1 MHQSLRRLAIGLS
14 AASMIATAPAA
25 GADSMLKTQRG
36 DYRGWPDSY
45 TLSNGVVEIVVPS
58 AIGPRILDFHTVGGE
73 NVFYLRQS
81 ELGQSGED
89 DFVFR
94 GGWRLWIAPE
104 QRETTYAPDNQR
116 CRVEELGPAAI
127 RVSGPPQLHAG
138 IQKSIEVRL
147 IENQPYARVISK
159 ITNITDNTLNY
170 AAWSLSVMRPG
181 GRALVPMDVGDL
193 TAFFDTRSLILWS
206 YTKVADPRYQLG
218 DHLVQV
224 DQSKVQPAPGGAA
237 GRRSDESKIGV
248 DTMQGWAAYARGDT
262 LYVKRFKHEPGAAY
276 ADGGATVEIYSSA
289 EFIEVENLSPLTTLK
304 PGESIVYP
312 EEWSLF
318 TGAHIATDEAVAL
331 RDLEPWLAKAPAVT
345 N

>member
-1 MHQSLRRLAIGLS
+1 MRQRRRLVIGLTMACTV
-14 AASMIATAPAA
+14 AAVPTA
-25 GADSMLKTQRG
+25 GADSMLTTRRG
-36 DYRGWPDSY
+36 DYRGWRDSY
-45 TLSNGVVEIVVPS
+45 TLSNGVVEIVVAS
-58 AIGPRILDFHTVGGE
+58 AIGPRILDFHHIGGD

-81 ELGQSGED
+81 ELGKTGEG

-104 QRETTYAPDNQR
+104 QRATTYAPDNQG
-116 CRVEELGPAAI
+116 CKVEELGPASI
-127 RVSGPPQLHAG
+127 RVTGPGQLHAG

-147 IENQPYARVISK
+147 VENQPRARIVSK

-206 YTKVADPRYQLG
+206 YTKFADPRYAFG
-218 DHLVQV
+218 DRLVQI
-224 DQSKVQPAPGGAA
+224 DQSKVQPALAA
-237 GRRSDESKIGV
+237 ATGRRSDESKIGV
-248 DTMQGWAAYARGDT
+248 DTAQGWAAYLRGDS
-262 LYVKRFKHEPGAAY
+262 LYVKRFKHEPGAPY

-289 EFIEVENLSPLTTLK
+289 EFIEVENLGPLTELK

-318 TGAHIATDEAVAL
+318 SGATVADDETGAL
-331 RDLEPWLAKAPAVT
+331 RDLEPWLAKAPAVKE
-345 N
+345 

>member
-1 MHQSLRRLAIGLS
+1 MQPKTLVIGMAVVCAV
-14 AASMIATAPAA
+14 AATTAA
-25 GADSMLKTQRG
+25 GAQSMLTTRRG
-36 DYRGWPDSY
+36 DYRGWPDTY
-45 TLSNGVVEIVVPS
+45 TLSNGLVEIVVPS
-58 AIGPRILDFHTVGGE
+58 AIGPRILDFHVAGGE

-81 ELGQSGED
+81 ELGKTGEP

-104 QRETTYAPDNQR
+104 QRVTTYEPDNQR
-116 CRVEELGPAAI
+116 CHVEEIGPAAI

-147 IENQPYARVISK
+147 IEHQPRARIVSK
-159 ITNITDNTLNY
+159 ITNITDNPLSY

-181 GRALVPMDVGDL
+181 GRALAPMDVGDL

-206 YTKVADPRYQLG
+206 YTRFNDPRYHF
-218 DHLVQV
+218 DDRLVQV
-224 DQSKVQPAPGGAA
+224 DQSKVQAAAPTAA
-237 GRRSDESKIGV
+237 GRRADESKIGV
-248 DTMQGWAAYARGDT
+248 DTAQAWAAYARDDS
-262 LYVKRFKHEPGAAY
+262 LYVKRFKHEPGASY

-289 EFIEVENLSPLTTLK
+289 EFIEVENLSPLTELK

-318 TGAHIATDEAVAL
+318 TGAPVASDEAGAL
-331 RDLEPWLAKAPAVT
+331 HDLEPWLAKAPAVKE
-345 N
+345 